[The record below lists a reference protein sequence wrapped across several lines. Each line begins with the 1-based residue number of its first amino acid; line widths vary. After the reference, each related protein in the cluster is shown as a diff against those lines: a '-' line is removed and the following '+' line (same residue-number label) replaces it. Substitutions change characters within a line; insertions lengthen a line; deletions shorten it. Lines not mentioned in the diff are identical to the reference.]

1 MNSKGKAK
9 KFIKLVK
16 NGKIRWSNKE
26 SDIINVNKFIECI
39 FLNFLDPLNEII
51 GFLYGKRSKTLRKES
66 N

>member
-9 KFIKLVK
+9 KFIRLVK

-39 FLNFLDPLNEII
+39 FF
-51 GFLYGKRSKTLRKES
+51 K
-66 N
+66 